1 MSEMEE
7 KRRDLQQGPSL
18 MDFMPERLE
27 PESFVARAG
36 SPRAADTSAEVSEAT
51 VIEAMQTVYDPEI
64 PVNIYDLGLIY
75 GLELA
80 ENGNVDIRMTLTA
93 PGCPVAGILPGWV
106 ADAVAAV
113 DGVGE
118 AEVTLVWSPPW
129 TPDLMS
135 EDAKLALDM

>member
-1 MSEMEE
+1 MQEE
-7 KRRDLQQGPSL
+7 QRDLQQGPSL
-18 MDFMPERLE
+18 MDFMPERPE

-36 SPRAADTSAEVSEAT
+36 APRAADAGSLPAEEDL
-51 VIEAMQTVYDPEI
+51 IEAMQTVYDPEI
-64 PVNIYDLGLIY
+64 PVNIYDLGLVY

-80 ENGNVDIRMTLTA
+80 ENGNVDIKMTLTA

-113 DGVGE
+113 AGVG
-118 AEVTLVWSPPW
+118 AVEVTLVWDPPW

-135 EDAKLALDM
+135 EDAKLALDL